1 MIVTNG
7 STAPLLGGSDRP
19 TSIRSS
25 DIHSNRN
32 DNYTSSSGSAA
43 AARKR
48 SSLGILLFLTILSAI
63 VTYLYDAVLAPYN
76 MSEAGSPSSISSL
89 NSMATSND
97 IDYSRE
103 LPEEDVGGYVPS
115 LEQRSVAR
123 TMNLEQRVSTIPIIR
138 YMSCFLAP
146 CVMICNQSLSHTYL
160 YLYHLYL
167 YHVMM

>member
-32 DNYTSSSGSAA
+32 DNYTSSSGST
-43 AARKR
+43 ARKR

-76 MSEAGSPSSISSL
+76 MSEAGSSSISSL

-123 TMNLEQRVSTIPIIR
+123 TMNLEQRVSTIPIHTIR
-138 YMSCFLAP
+138 YIYVSLAR
-146 CVMICNQSLSHTYL
+146 SLCHD
-160 YLYHLYL
+160 
-167 YHVMM
+167 M

>member
-32 DNYTSSSGSAA
+32 DNYSSTSGS

-123 TMNLEQRVSTIPIIR
+123 TMNLEQRVSTYIIR
-138 YMSCFLAP
+138 FVSLAR
-146 CVMICNQSLSHTYL
+146 SLCHD
-160 YLYHLYL
+160 
-167 YHVMM
+167 M

>member
-32 DNYTSSSGSAA
+32 DNYTSSSSGS

-76 MSEAGSPSSISSL
+76 MSEAGSSSISSL

-123 TMNLEQRVSTIPIIR
+123 TMNLEQRVSTIPIHTIR
-138 YMSCFLAP
+138 YMSRLLAP
-146 CVMICNQSLSHTYL
+146 CVM
-160 YLYHLYL
+160 
-167 YHVMM
+167 M

>member
-1 MIVTNG
+1 MNIYINMIVC

-76 MSEAGSPSSISSL
+76 MSEAGSSSISSL

-123 TMNLEQRVSTIPIIR
+123 TMNLEQRVSTYIIR
-138 YMSCFLAP
+138 YVSLAR
-146 CVMICNQSLSHTYL
+146 SLCHD
-160 YLYHLYL
+160 
-167 YHVMM
+167 M

>member
-7 STAPLLGGSDRP
+7 AVAPLLGGSGNRP

-25 DIHSNRN
+25 DIPSNRE
-32 DNYTSSSGSAA
+32 SSGSA

-76 MSEAGSPSSISSL
+76 MSEGSSSISSL
-89 NSMATSND
+89 NSRATSND

-103 LPEEDVGGYVPS
+103 LPEEVVGGYVPS

-123 TMNLEQRVSTIPIIR
+123 TMNLEQRVSTYYIIR
-138 YMSCFLAP
+138 
-146 CVMICNQSLSHTYL
+146 
-160 YLYHLYL
+160 
-167 YHVMM
+167 HV

>member
-76 MSEAGSPSSISSL
+76 MSEAGSSSISSL

-123 TMNLEQRVSTIPIIR
+123 TMNLEQRVSTIPIHTIR
-138 YMSCFLAP
+138 YMSRLLAP
-146 CVMICNQSLSHTYL
+146 CVM
-160 YLYHLYL
+160 
-167 YHVMM
+167 M